1 MSRINLMESMMS
13 AYLSYK
19 ERLMRRT
26 KSIKVIWITAA
37 TSDEMQSKIS
47 DDKMRISE
55 RQNKG

>member
-1 MSRINLMESMMS
+1 MS